1 MEADLLRWYGVDYR
15 DRWTFD
21 ADGRRRLT
29 LRRIWTLLEHSP
41 PESAVRRA
49 LGGQGWTVEACM
61 LADLLHA
68 WTGQPHPDRLT
79 GKAKKAQIDEKVR
92 RAALRRKREREA
104 AIARGDIT

>member
-1 MEADLLRWYGVDYR
+1 
-15 DRWTFD
+15 
-21 ADGRRRLT
+21 
-29 LRRIWTLLEHSP
+29 
-41 PESAVRRA
+41 
-49 LGGQGWTVEACM
+49 M

-92 RAALRRKREREA
+92 RAALRRKRVREA